1 MKIGLFCGCFDP
13 VHTGHIRAAEAFRDA
28 AGLDAVLLVPAN
40 GSYKKFG
47 SAMEGGAHR
56 LRMCALAVSGHGG
69 LAVSGFEVRADEP
82 PYTSD
87 TVAYAR
93 RCCPGAEICLCMG
106 SDAAKYVTRWAC
118 FGELK
123 DSVRFLVTDRGGE
136 APLELQKSG
145 AHVMRIPLEPDG
157 VSSTAIRRALTQGT
171 GRPAGLDGRVYQYIR
186 DNSLYKQQKRSVSL

>member
-56 LRMCALAVSGHGG
+56 LRMCALAVSGRGG
-69 LAVSGFEVRADEP
+69 LAVSGFEVRAAEP

-106 SDAAKYVTRWAC
+106 SDAARYVTRWAC
-118 FGELK
+118 FGELRTASAFSSQTGAAK
-123 DSVRFLVTDRGGE
+123 RRWSCKRA
-136 APLELQKSG
+136 AP
-145 AHVMRIPLEPDG
+145 
-157 VSSTAIRRALTQGT
+157 T
-171 GRPAGLDGRVYQYIR
+171 
-186 DNSLYKQQKRSVSL
+186 